1 MKMRG
6 LLAAACIAAALG
18 PAPLCADVA
27 PEPPSALSRL
37 ALAVTA
43 QLLAAL
49 PEPPLAVY
57 MGGESAE
64 LSRDFAAL
72 LISELALRH
81 LGPMA
86 LNAPSSEAAE
96 LGAREGGARSL
107 TRLSIS
113 LSGGL
118 LQARGDL
125 ISTWV
130 NFWSGQ
136 AATRSAQPAAAIFAS
151 TEADAPA
158 LALAASGLP
167 LTPGSLHLESAHFAD
182 LPQWTAALAAGDLDG
197 DGRDEIIALT
207 DTEILAFSPEGRL
220 LARRDHRALGD
231 SPTPCREPFGA
242 VWVESQRVAYFPAA
256 RKAGELLALDRGR
269 GEFLPIGSFNEVPIA
284 AAGSTQL
291 WGSFLP
297 GRSAFASELR
307 ASSGE
312 RWSLRGPFW
321 AFALFASSGRLR
333 SAVAFADGTA
343 SWSDSNGHARPR
355 SFRSGAAAIALIDI
369 DGDGEPELVTTS
381 GSYRPDEDE
390 LRVVDPRATSTS
402 AARWHAPL
410 RGGWALQVVGA
421 ALGPGKGAQ
430 IIVGLWKP
438 DGSGELQVFRQVPQ

>member
-1 MKMRG
+1 G
-6 LLAAACIAAALG
+6 PHLLRAGRHPAAARVPRRAYTRGARAV
-18 PAPLCADVA
+18 PATLPPLLRD
-27 PEPPSALSRL
+27 
-37 ALAVTA
+37 
-43 QLLAAL
+43 
-49 PEPPLAVY
+49 PPLAVY

-64 LSRDFAAL
+64 LARDFAAL

-81 LGPMA
+81 MGPIA
-86 LNAPSSEAAE
+86 LSAPSAEAAE
-96 LGAREGGARSL
+96 LGARERGARSL
-107 TRLSIS
+107 ARLSIS
-113 LSGGL
+113 LGGGL

-167 LTPGSLHLESAHFAD
+167 PGSASLYLESAHFAD

-220 LARRDHRALGD
+220 LARRDHRGLGD

-242 VWVESQRVAYFPAA
+242 VWVESPRVADFAAA
-256 RKAGELLALDRGR
+256 RKAGEWLALDRAR

-284 AAGSTQL
+284 AAGPTQL

-297 GRSAFASELR
+297 GRSTFAPELR

-321 AFALFASSGRLR
+321 ALSLFASRGGLK
-333 SAVAFADGTA
+333 SAVAFADGPA

-355 SFRSGAAAIALIDI
+355 TFRSGAAAIALIDI
-369 DGDGEPELVTTS
+369 VGDGEPELVTTS
-381 GSYRPDEDE
+381 GSYHPDEDE
-390 LRVVDPRATSTS
+390 LRVVDPRATSATS
-402 AARWHAPL
+402 GNVRWHAPV

-421 ALGPGKGAQ
+421 RLGSGKGSQ
-430 IIVGLWKP
+430 IIVALWKP
-438 DGSGELQVFRQVPQ
+438 DGSGELQGCR